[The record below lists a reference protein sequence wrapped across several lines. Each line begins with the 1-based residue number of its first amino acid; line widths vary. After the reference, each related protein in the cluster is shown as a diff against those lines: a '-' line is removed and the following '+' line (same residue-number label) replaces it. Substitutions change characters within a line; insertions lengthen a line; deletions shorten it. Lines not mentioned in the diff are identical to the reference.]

1 MATYTVTLSDAE
13 IRAMEHVC
21 VDVNEW
27 IQTAFGYRVSTA
39 LTGLSDLEM
48 AKAMK
53 FQKPI
58 ITDRDELVR
67 QSNEPP
73 MAEWVSAEDYIL
85 NPDAPFNNPIVNID
99 ALKE

>member
-21 VDVNEW
+21 VDVNDW
-27 IQTAFGYRVSTA
+27 VQTAFTHRINTA
-39 LTGLSDLEM
+39 MTGLSDLEM

-58 ITDRDELVR
+58 ITDREELIR
-67 QSNEPP
+67 QSDEPP
-73 MAEWVSAEDYIL
+73 MSAWVTEEAYIL
-85 NPDAPFNNPIVNID
+85 NPDAPFNNPLVNLD
-99 ALKE
+99 TLKE